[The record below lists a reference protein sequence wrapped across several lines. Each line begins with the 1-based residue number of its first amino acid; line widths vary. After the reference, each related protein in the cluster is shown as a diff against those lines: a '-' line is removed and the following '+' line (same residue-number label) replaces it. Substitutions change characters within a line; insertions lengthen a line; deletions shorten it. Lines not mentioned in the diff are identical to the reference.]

1 MDGCVVAL
9 YITRAAGAPMLA
21 LTTAHLVPGRGIA
34 GDRFYARRG
43 SEAHAHAGQS
53 DVTLVEQEALDI
65 LVETG
70 ATGEPGASARRNIV
84 IRGYALHQ
92 LVGRRF
98 CLGSVTLY
106 GLAPHLTCA
115 SPQTTQQDA
124 CAALTGTTL
133 WAQVLTEG
141 DITLG
146 DRLRALDE
154 VDRTH
159 TESRGDL

>member
-9 YITRAAGAPMLA
+9 YIARAAGAPMLA
-21 LTTAHLVPGRGIA
+21 LPTAHVVPGRGIV
-34 GDRFYARRG
+34 GDRFYARR
-43 SEAHAHAGQS
+43 SSDAHTGQS
-53 DVTLVEQEALDI
+53 DVTLVEQEALDS
-65 LVETG
+65 LVGTG
-70 ATGEPGASARRNIV
+70 TTGDPSASARRNIV

-115 SPQTTQQDA
+115 SPQITQQQA

-159 TESRGDL
+159 MESRGDL